1 MYRKLSICVPSVR
14 NTYLERN
21 KVKTK
26 DPHRYIKGHK
36 KSWSGLPA
44 ADDVDFSRKV
54 KQMSSNFTSRL
65 AAASQQLHNLL
76 PVTQ

>member
-1 MYRKLSICVPSVR
+1 MYRKPSICVPSVR

-44 ADDVDFSRKV
+44 AGDVDFSRKV
-54 KQMSSNFTSRL
+54 KHVPKLHVQASSSPP
-65 AAASQQLHNLL
+65 AA
-76 PVTQ
+76 T